1 LSARARKDKNRLER
15 ERGGTWLRG
24 PRADALGSALCV
36 EIKQTPRQ
44 LGRKELDSREK
55 QTPIN
60 LTAYQFQAQGGR
72 RTAVGGKNSK
82 V

>member
-1 LSARARKDKNRLER
+1 MAERTTRGRARQR
-15 ERGGTWLRG
+15 T
-24 PRADALGSALCV
+24 LC
-36 EIKQTPRQ
+36 EIKQTPRP

-60 LTAYQFQAQGGR
+60 LTAHQFQAEGGR
-72 RTAVGGKNSK
+72 TTAVGGKNSK